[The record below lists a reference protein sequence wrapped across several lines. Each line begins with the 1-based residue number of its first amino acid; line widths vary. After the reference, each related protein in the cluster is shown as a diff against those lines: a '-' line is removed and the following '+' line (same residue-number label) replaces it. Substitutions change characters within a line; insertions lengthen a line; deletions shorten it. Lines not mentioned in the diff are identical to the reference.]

1 MRLHQL
7 DMNNPSHFGLT
18 SNRTRL
24 LGPLGC
30 EPSSHLKRLLEVFE
44 RNHFDPEELHAHEEG
59 DDGLGHVRRSF
70 PAPKFTKLGE
80 KFLLGRQKSETK
92 KWSIVKN
99 ALLLLQQ
106 VGNN

>member
-1 MRLHQL
+1 M
-7 DMNNPSHFGLT
+7 
-18 SNRTRL
+18 
-24 LGPLGC
+24 
-30 EPSSHLKRLLEVFE
+30 LEVFE

-99 ALLLLQQ
+99 ALLLLQRVSDNGEGTKANGHPLRSVDELQ
-106 VGNN
+106 GHETAYFYTLNTNHIP